1 MGLAPGPAGR
11 LASRRRALLA
21 GLGDPQAGLKVLHVA
36 GTNGKGSTVAIS
48 AAVLRASGYRVGRFT
63 SPDLNGPH
71 ERFWV
76 DGATIAPDAL
86 EALLDEVGR
95 VAERIAVDYP
105 DLPPW
110 RPFELWCAAAWR
122 WFRAEAVDIAVV
134 EAGMGG
140 RTDATNVFN
149 APEATLVTAVGLD
162 HTLCLGHDLHT
173 VALEK
178 AGIFRSGV
186 PAMTT
191 ATGEALDTLAA
202 EAARLG
208 AAFRAVAPL
217 AGRAHAAGGWAI
229 ELPDGPARLALG
241 GRFQLENAALV
252 LAAIE
257 SLNARGW
264 DIPASAVRQ
273 GLAEVSWPGRME
285 CLADPQGGAWLL
297 DAAHNPA
304 AVSALVSGWEP
315 PGVALFGVQRSKEA
329 AAMVAALSDGVRPLI
344 FVPVP
349 EAESWEP
356 EELAAFAQGPT
367 YAAPD
372 VEAGLV
378 LARRLAP
385 TGLRVVTGSIYLV
398 GAARARLLRSL

>member
-1 MGLAPGPAGR
+1 
-11 LASRRRALLA
+11 
-21 GLGDPQAGLKVLHVA
+21 
-36 GTNGKGSTVAIS
+36 
-48 AAVLRASGYRVGRFT
+48 
-63 SPDLNGPH
+63 
-71 ERFWV
+71 
-76 DGATIAPDAL
+76 
-86 EALLDEVGR
+86 
-95 VAERIAVDYP
+95 
-105 DLPPW
+105 
-110 RPFELWCAAAWR
+110 
-122 WFRAEAVDIAVV
+122 
-134 EAGMGG
+134 
-140 RTDATNVFN
+140 
-149 APEATLVTAVGLD
+149 
-162 HTLCLGHDLHT
+162 

-208 AAFRAVAPL
+208 AAFRAVSPL
-217 AGRAHAAGGWAI
+217 AGRAHVAGGWAI
-229 ELPDGPARLALG
+229 DLPDGPARLALG

-264 DIPASAVRQ
+264 DIPSSAVRQ

-285 CLADPQGGAWLL
+285 RLADPEGGAWLL

-315 PGVALFGVQRSKEA
+315 PGVAIFGVQRSKEA

-372 VEAGLV
+372 VEAGLA